1 MSDNLLAKPSLHRR
15 ATTKSEE
22 SYVICVCGP
31 SCSGKTTVCGE
42 LEKQCMEMFGNT
54 PGVVCVLSQDRYYV
68 GAKKGDD
75 PELVKLRNYDEPA
88 ALEFSLMRDHL
99 IKLINGESAN
109 VPCYDFAS
117 HSRLPQTVN
126 IGPAIVI
133 IVEGILLFTQQEIL
147 DLCDTKVFIDTD
159 SVICYQRRLER
170 DVLERG
176 RTMKEVAER
185 YREHVVP
192 SYAAYIKPNMRKAD
206 IIIPN
211 DVDGSFIGLDILLDH
226 TEKWLNILKK

>member
-1 MSDNLLAKPSLHRR
+1 MSDNSLAKTRLHRR
-15 ATTKSEE
+15 TTTKSGK
-22 SYVICVCGP
+22 SYVIGICGA
-31 SCSGKTTVCGE
+31 SCSGKTTVSEE
-42 LEKQCMEMFGNT
+42 LMKQSMEMFGNA
-54 PGVVCVLSQDRYYV
+54 PGIVCVLSQDRYYI

-75 PELVKLRNYDEPA
+75 PELVKHKNYDEPA
-88 ALEFSLMRDHL
+88 ALEFTLMKEHL
-99 IKLINGESAN
+99 IQLINGESAN

-117 HSRLPQTVN
+117 HSRLPQTEN

-133 IVEGILLFTQQEIL
+133 IVEGILLFTQQDIL